1 MNPRAKASPLTLAA
15 LLGCLVGSVTWMGC
29 DTDSSTSDITITPS
43 AVALSAGKS
52 QEFVAS
58 GGYSYKWTLQK
69 SGVGYLSSLTGDRVV
84 YTAPG
89 TASSNTTQVIEVTAF
104 IEGTSSG
111 SGSTNVSSSSYSET
125 AEAIVTFK

>member
-1 MNPRAKASPLTLAA
+1 MSPHAKASPLTLAA
-15 LLGCLVGSVTWMGC
+15 LLGCLAGSLVWVGC
-29 DTDSSTSDITITPS
+29 DTDSATSDITISPS
-43 AVALSAGKS
+43 SVAMSAGKS

-58 GGYSYKWTLQK
+58 GGYSYKWELQN

-84 YTAPG
+84 YTAPS
-89 TASSNTTQVIEVTAF
+89 TASSNSTQVIQVTAF

-111 SGSTNVSSSSYSET
+111 SGSTNVTSSSYSET